1 MDRTASF
8 PFAVTFSAFFTFLA
22 TAQSTALAEEPWQPV
37 PVKGDNHEGISVE
50 KRVVP
55 GSKFLEYRARAS
67 TKVSPQ
73 VVLRG
78 LWSGLSEPPQGTVR
92 KRDVIRKSDT
102 ELVFYDQVK
111 TPVVSDRDYTMRI
124 AQSKDEKSGALYVR
138 FETAN
143 ELGPPV
149 ASGFVRIPM
158 VRGSWQIEPGEGGGA
173 KLTYQ
178 CFSEPG
184 GSIPAFM
191 VRGAQQSQVVTDM
204 RRILERAQRAAS
216 AAQ

>member
-1 MDRTASF
+1 MTGNISRPLHLLWLGICLSSCLLSLSARADEVWE
-8 PFAVTFSAFFTFLA
+8 PVT
-22 TAQSTALAEEPWQPV
+22 
-37 PVKGDNHEGISVE
+37 VKGENREGISVE
-50 KRVVP
+50 KRSVP
-55 GSKFLEYRARAS
+55 GSKFMEYRARAVTS
-67 TKVSPQ
+67 VSPE

-78 LWSGLSEPPQGTVR
+78 LWSGLTEPSQGTVK
-92 KRDVIRKSDT
+92 KREILRKSET

-124 AQSKDEKSGALYVR
+124 WQSKDEKTGALHVR

-149 ASGFVRIPM
+149 ASGFVRIPK
-158 VRGSWQIEPGEGGGA
+158 VRGSWLIEAGEGGGA

-178 CFSEPG
+178 CYSEPG

-191 VRGAQQSQVVTDM
+191 VRGAQQNQVVVDM

-216 AAQ
+216 AAK